1 MTSHY
6 LEREVRGRLVIAR
19 DMAMSNGRDWD
30 TISTIADGLDLMF
43 AATVLDGKRGAPVL
57 ARVSAHAWYLTG
69 YWASE
74 LEGRHPSMLL
84 CRETNKDEVNRFI
97 GVLEQ
102 SGHSEAHLLAA
113 RKNGETYGSHILAC
127 MAPHRSPD
135 WLDSRLTYYSF
146 ICECPTDDCP

>member
-1 MTSHY
+1 MISQY

-19 DMAMSNGRDWD
+19 DMALSNSRDWD

-74 LEGRHPSMLL
+74 LEGRNPSMLM
-84 CRETNKDEVNRFI
+84 CRETNMNEVARFV

-102 SGHSEAHLLAA
+102 SGYSEAHLVAA

-127 MAPHRSPD
+127 MAPSQSQD
-135 WLDSRLTYYSF
+135 WQDSQHTYYSF
-146 ICECPTDDCP
+146 ICECSITDCP